1 MAGRTIRLAVE
12 LIEAIGAEGFRA
24 LGAVEALGV
33 PYLPHRFLVVL
44 SNDLIA
50 SRAEPPA
57 YAVVVLLAV
66 VLPLIYRVVVC
77 KGVLASMTNEAVGV
91 VEQIVCGGDVI
102 YGVFVVKLVSFSHN
116 THNTLH
122 YTLHSTFDVFVAS
135 SALLA
140 SHF

>member
-12 LIEAIGAEGFRA
+12 LIEAIGPEGFRA

-33 PYLPHRFLVVL
+33 PYLSHRFLVVL

-91 VEQIVCGGDVI
+91 VVQIVCGGDVI
-102 YGVFVVKLVSFSHN
+102 YGG
-116 THNTLH
+116 
-122 YTLHSTFDVFVAS
+122 
-135 SALLA
+135 
-140 SHF
+140 